1 MRHLSSVDSFFFLS
15 KSLNTTCSLQAVS
28 NPAHGFDQASDVP
41 ELLPKPF
48 DVSVSRSRFERA
60 WVVPDGLQQV
70 LAAAH
75 QSPVTGEIDEE
86 LELQGRESDDLTVGC
101 HLVPRH
107 VDAESIKLEPVDGL
121 LSLGMSARTRSISL
135 S

>member
-1 MRHLSSVDSFFFLS
+1 MRPLSSVDSFFFSS

-48 DVSVSRSRFERA
+48 DVSVNRSRFERA
-60 WVVPDGLQQV
+60 WVVPNGLRQV

-75 QSPVTGEIDEE
+75 QSPVTGEI
-86 LELQGRESDDLTVGC
+86 DDLTVGC